1 MHSRL
6 IIPILVVALLAWRIY
21 VRMRRTFGRQR
32 VQPRRLRI
40 RITLLALIGA
50 LLLVAAGHAPG
61 GDAWTF
67 GGICA
72 GAACGV
78 LLALLGLRHTRFEAT
93 ADGRFY
99 TPHTYIGVAI
109 TALFFGRL
117 IYDLLQ
123 FSHNAAAVSAL
134 HGAGPNPYNP
144 VTLALSGAFIA
155 YYLAYYL
162 GVLRYSLQAAR
173 DAPVVPPE
181 PQT

>member
-1 MHSRL
+1 MHAKL
-6 IIPILVVALLAWRIY
+6 IIPALVVALLAWRIY

-32 VQPRRLRI
+32 VQPRRLRV
-40 RITLLALIGA
+40 RISLLGGIGA
-50 LLLVAAGHAPG
+50 LLLVAGGH
-61 GDAWTF
+61 DVWTL

-72 GAACGV
+72 GAACGA

-93 ADGRFY
+93 AEGRFY
-99 TPHTYIGVAI
+99 TPHTYIGVAV

-123 FSHNAAAVSAL
+123 FSHDAAAISAL
-134 HGAGPNPYNP
+134 HGVGPGPDPYNP
-144 VTLALSGAFIA
+144 VTLGLSGAFIA
-155 YYLAYYL
+155 YYLAYYF

>member
-1 MHSRL
+1 MHSKL
-6 IIPILVVALLAWRIY
+6 IIPVLVVALLAWRIY

-32 VQPRRLRI
+32 VQPRRLRA
-40 RITLLALIGA
+40 RITLLGVIGA
-50 LLLVAAGHAPG
+50 LLLVAAGH
-61 GDAWTF
+61 DAWTF

-72 GAACGV
+72 GSACGA

-99 TPHTYIGVAI
+99 TPHTYIGLAV

-123 FSHNAAAVSAL
+123 FSHDAGALSAL
-134 HGAGPNPYNP
+134 HGAGPGPNPYNP

-162 GVLRYSLQAAR
+162 GVLRCSLQAAR

>member
-1 MHSRL
+1 MHSKL
-6 IIPILVVALLAWRIY
+6 IIPVLVVALLAWRIY
-21 VRMRRTFGRQR
+21 IRMRRTFGRQR
-32 VQPRRLRI
+32 VEPRRLRV
-40 RITLLALIGA
+40 RITLLGVIGA
-50 LLLVAAGHAPG
+50 LLLVAAGH
-61 GDAWTF
+61 DAWSL

-72 GAACGV
+72 GAAGGA

-93 ADGRFY
+93 TEGRFY
-99 TPHTYIGVAI
+99 TPHTYIGLAV
-109 TALFFGRL
+109 TAAFFGRL

-123 FSHNAAAVSAL
+123 FSHDAPALSAL
-134 HGAGPNPYNP
+134 PGAGPGPNPYNP

-162 GVLRYSLQAAR
+162 GVLRCSLQAAR